1 MTGSVIPTEIDQTVA
16 LEWLRHSL
24 GQGEVEVISP
34 AVLKFFEERE
44 GHAYTLAPETVDPV
58 RLATPRWGGVAGTGG
73 AQAALAKVLEGL
85 AERGA
90 ACVVVEDDMRRKR
103 DPKPSAD
110 GLLLTAF
117 VGEQVLHWAELK
129 DGTESSTT
137 VLHRG
142 SLGYPTNAFV
152 TSALAQELGLLD
164 GADLDHDVGGLV
176 VGSLMAV
183 IVAAY
188 DDETYIIW
196 ERQHNR
202 AWLREPAPNYV
213 YDQPRT
219 PSSLH

>member
-1 MTGSVIPTEIDQTVA
+1 MSDLPLPTEVDQTIA
-16 LEWLRHSL
+16 LDWLRYSL
-24 GQGEVEVISP
+24 GQGEVEVISS
-34 AVLKFFEERE
+34 AALKVLEEHR
-44 GHAYTLAPETVDPV
+44 GHAYTLAPETVDPA
-58 RLATPRWGGVAGTGG
+58 RLANPREGGVIFTRSAREGM
-73 AQAALAKVLEGL
+73 APVLEKL
-85 AERGA
+85 AEKGA

-110 GLLLTAF
+110 GLLQTAF

-129 DGTESSTT
+129 DGTEGSIT

-152 TSALAQELGLLD
+152 TSASAQELGLLD

-176 VGSLMAV
+176 VGSLVAV

-196 ERQHNR
+196 E
-202 AWLREPAPNYV
+202 P
-213 YDQPRT
+213 T
-219 PSSLH
+219 